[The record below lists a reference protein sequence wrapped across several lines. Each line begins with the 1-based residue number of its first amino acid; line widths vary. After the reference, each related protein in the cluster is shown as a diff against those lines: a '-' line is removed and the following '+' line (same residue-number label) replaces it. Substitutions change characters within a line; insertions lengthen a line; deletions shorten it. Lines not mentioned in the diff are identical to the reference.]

1 MCPPEHASPS
11 MGRASVREGATSASE
26 DADLPVRFAESLGV
40 MGHELRNALSCITN
54 ATAVMRAR
62 PSASEDERRW
72 LAMIERATRRMG
84 AIVSTSLECVR
95 VGRQAVVVNAE
106 LMDLRGLCE
115 EVIEE
120 ARAAHGATI
129 QLRPG
134 ESAWGCWDRVA
145 IAQVLSNLLRNAAVH
160 GGTDDPIAVE
170 ITASPQIASVSVTNQ
185 GATIP
190 RELLPSLF
198 EPFHRGSSSGP
209 APAQGLGLGLFVV
222 QRLVKAHQGAIAVHS
237 SVERGTSFTVEL
249 PRRR

>member
-1 MCPPEHASPS
+1 MRLPEHSSASI
-11 MGRASVREGATSASE
+11 GRASVREGATSASE
-26 DADLPVRFAESLGV
+26 DGELPVKFVESLGV
-40 MGHELRNALSCITN
+40 MGHELRNALSCITS

-62 PSASEDERRW
+62 QPASEEERRW

-84 AIVSTSLECVR
+84 EIVSTSLECVR
-95 VGRQAVVVNAE
+95 VGREAVVVNAE

-120 ARAAHGATI
+120 ARASHATTI
-129 QLRPG
+129 QLGAG

-160 GGTDDPIAVE
+160 GGTDAPIAVE
-170 ITASPQIASVSVTNQ
+170 ITVSPQVAAVTVTNR

-198 EPFHRGSSSGP
+198 EPFHRGSTPGP
-209 APAQGLGLGLFVV
+209 RGAQGLGLGLFVV
-222 QRLVKAHQGAIAVHS
+222 QRLVKAHHGSIAVHS
-237 SVERGTSFTVEL
+237 SIERGTSFTVEL